1 MPPKPPRTIS
11 PTTLPASGA
20 VANPFDPGSNYLEA
34 VPLFG
39 SLETLFGAVDE
50 NGVEVYSSYIWPGQ
64 LAGPG
69 DGSDGQPANQFS
81 WAASGGMTA
90 YHGANESVRGYAHNQ
105 WMAQSNPLP
114 AVTTAPSLRRWFP
127 RLNRLRRFG

>member
-1 MPPKPPRTIS
+1 MGIRRDGVPNAAQTAAYYFA
-11 PTTLPASGA
+11 TTLPASGA

-81 WAASGGMTA
+81 WK
-90 YHGANESVRGYAHNQ
+90 
-105 WMAQSNPLP
+105 
-114 AVTTAPSLRRWFP
+114 APPKSWQPGR
-127 RLNRLRRFG
+127 